1 MIQQELDKRF
11 KKYDIVNVALPTFI
25 KYSEFMRE
33 KEHVEGFAPEVFLV
47 TKKGQEELTEPYVV
61 RPTSEVLFCEYF
73 KKIITSYNDL
83 PIKVNQ

>member
-1 MIQQELDKRF
+1 
-11 KKYDIVNVALPTFI
+11 
-25 KYSEFMRE
+25 MRE